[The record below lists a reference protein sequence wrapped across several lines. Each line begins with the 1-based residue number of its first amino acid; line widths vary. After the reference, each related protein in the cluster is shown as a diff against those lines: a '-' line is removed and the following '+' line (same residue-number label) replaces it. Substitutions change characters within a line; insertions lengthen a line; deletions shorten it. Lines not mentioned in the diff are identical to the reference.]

1 MKKVLLIIVLAA
13 NLFAAQQEVLSIKT
27 DTRCDQVKL
36 EVLRAEVAKDPGSA
50 AIIFLEA
57 MEEDCKQ
64 KETSK

>member
-27 DTRCDQVKL
+27 DTRCDQAKI
-36 EVLRAEVAKDPGSA
+36 EALRAEVAKDPGSA

-64 KETSK
+64 KEASK

>member
-27 DTRCDQVKL
+27 DTRCNQDKL
-36 EVLRAEVAKDPGSA
+36 EALRAEVAKDPGSA

>member
-1 MKKVLLIIVLAA
+1 MKKVLLTIVLAA

-27 DTRCDQVKL
+27 DTRCDQAKI
-36 EVLRAEVAKDPGSA
+36 EALRAEVAKDPGSA